1 MHSVDFLEEYSN
13 FDQLNQNMTT
23 WDPEK
28 VLSLVETWYPLEDLP
43 FPKMS
48 KKLAILLTLRSG
60 FRVQSLAS
68 ILLKDIKITNKEVE
82 IRIFEII
89 KTSKPGAPQ
98 PTAVFPFFK
107 EKKSV
112 FIAEPG
118 ALPED
123 YERQKK

>member
-60 FRVQSLAS
+60 FRVQSLV
-68 ILLKDIKITNKEVE
+68 K
-82 IRIFEII
+82 RH
-89 KTSKPGAPQ
+89 
-98 PTAVFPFFK
+98 
-107 EKKSV
+107 
-112 FIAEPG
+112 
-118 ALPED
+118 
-123 YERQKK
+123 